1 MPDCV
6 WSFTWS
12 ILFNVYNTFISYKL
26 IKDKMRHIKNIE
38 NSLEQNLI
46 GIWQRQTGS
55 DEKGSTYRNQSKTF
69 IEKTGKP
76 GKDIDWL

>member
-1 MPDCV
+1 
-6 WSFTWS
+6 
-12 ILFNVYNTFISYKL
+12 
-26 IKDKMRHIKNIE
+26 MRHIKNIE

-55 DEKGSTYRNQSKTF
+55 DEKGFTYRNQSKTF